1 VLISRTFGQGFRHSR
16 SALRELLPSRG
27 GERREALLGGGE
39 VGVNLKAN
47 YHSSA
52 KAGHSKRG
60 DR

>member
-27 GERREALLGGGE
+27 GTSRGFAWGGE